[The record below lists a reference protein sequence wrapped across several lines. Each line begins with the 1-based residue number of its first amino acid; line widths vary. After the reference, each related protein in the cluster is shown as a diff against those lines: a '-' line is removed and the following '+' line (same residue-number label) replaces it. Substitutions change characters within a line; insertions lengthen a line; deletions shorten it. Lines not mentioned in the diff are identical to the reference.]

1 MLGERNMISKTTLLE
16 LRQFLEEEEKLDL
29 IDILINFINEEYLYS
44 ILGMYKNGYT
54 VDQIKDAEVY

>member
-1 MLGERNMISKTTLLE
+1 MLEGKTLLE
-16 LRQFLEEEEKLDL
+16 LRTFLEEEDKMDL
-29 IDILINFINEEYLYS
+29 IDILINFIQEEYLYS